1 MARVNPR
8 TRVPDVAVFV
18 QSIIASILV
27 LALFMRPKT
36 PSHLATKVYLALLA
50 AITVVWCASM
60 VLLFLDIFFVRR
72 WYPEKF
78 EQVRLVPLWVLNVSG
93 VVGLLFSLFGGLVL
107 FDTFFAPAGLFTLG
121 EWRLWLGS
129 LVAGSLLVGILIYA
143 ISEVAR
149 KRNPAPA
156 VGAGAGGGGSGS
168 S

>member
-1 MARVNPR
+1 MPRGRRAARR
-8 TRVPDVAVFV
+8 C
-18 QSIIASILV
+18 
-27 LALFMRPKT
+27 
-36 PSHLATKVYLALLA
+36 LA
-50 AITVVWCASM
+50 ASWGN
-60 VLLFLDIFFVRR
+60 RR
-72 WYPEKF
+72 QTGAADGKNYESRL
-78 EQVRLVPLWVLNVSG
+78 VRLTPDTHAERKLTLAG
-93 VVGLLFSLFGGLVL
+93 RREL